1 MRTTS
6 VEGVCVMLPVPRV
19 WKAQQDDRIILS
31 FYNPV
36 FLIQFFFLC
45 FYTKWK
51 TQFSA
56 EFRTTEHRKRII
68 EVTLTASPKDLLL
81 GCPEDSGKENSL
93 NFPRTPFWSLP
104 MFCSLLLLLMV
115 DALKVAQHPGW
126 ESVTKGFRKKIQK
139 PGGSPAA

>member
-6 VEGVCVMLPVPRV
+6 VEDVCVRAYACVMLPVPRV

-36 FLIQFFFLC
+36 LLVQLFFPC

-81 GCPEDSGKENSL
+81 GCPEDSGKGNSL
-93 NFPRTPFWSLP
+93 NFPRIPFWGLP
-104 MFCSLLLLLMV
+104 MFCSLLLFPMMV
-115 DALKVAQHPGW
+115 EALKVAQHP
-126 ESVTKGFRKKIQK
+126 
-139 PGGSPAA
+139 A